1 MDVIKEINTVLPIL
15 KRRFG
20 ISRIGVFGSYST
32 GTASPESDIDI
43 LVTFQ
48 EGQETFD
55 NYMDLKFYLEDSFNK
70 KVDLVIEDSI
80 KTRLKDRIMR
90 ETLFA

>member
-1 MDVIKEINTVLPIL
+1 MD
-15 KRRFG
+15 G
-20 ISRIGVFGSYST
+20 IGDQYGASDPEKKIWDIADWCIWFIQY
-32 GTASPESDIDI
+32 TASPESNIDI

-90 ETLFA
+90 ETVFA